1 MTTTAHTSGRN
12 CGRIIGGGAKDRRP
26 EAGRYASAAEAAG
39 QRQLP
44 KRLKPVR
51 AGVYGS
57 FDVEAA
63 GTADAFEAAAA
74 SAAACFAA
82 VRHQLRMPHEAHFGA
97 RAVQT

>member
-1 MTTTAHTSGRN
+1 MTTTAHMSGRN
-12 CGRIIGGGAKDRRP
+12 CGRIIGGGAKDRR
-26 EAGRYASAAEAAG
+26 RYASAAGAAG
-39 QRQLP
+39 QRKLP
-44 KRLKPVR
+44 ERLKPVR
-51 AGVYGS
+51 AGVYSS

-63 GTADAFEAAAA
+63 GAADAFGAAAA